1 LHGNTRRAVGHYRLL
16 LNESGRKRIQEIFMG
31 DRGKKDKDKNQKQ
44 KQIQQ
49 QDAAKAALAKQPAK
63 VLKIK

>member
-1 LHGNTRRAVGHYRLL
+1 
-16 LNESGRKRIQEIFMG
+16 MG

-49 QDAAKAALAKQPAK
+49 QDAAKAALAKQPVK
-63 VLKIK
+63 VPKIIK